1 MKQKKQKFLA
11 SHFFS
16 GFLLGI
22 IFLFIA
28 TIIDSYQTFDKF
40 ELKTILFFQE
50 KSNLYMFLNLL
61 PLVFGGIGYYIAQL
75 KLELEHKEQEIK
87 NVKEIYK
94 TKSAETEKEVLPND
108 EKVKKDENSS
118 LYRFTIDMLEKELNL
133 LLENKV
139 QNKAYSFPKELRS
152 IYNLLSEIKKLQAK
166 KKAEEHSEFIIDDLV
181 DGILA
186 CYPNSY
192 ISNFKGLDI
201 FIFMDKKLNYTLVGN
216 FDFIIKVIYCFLENT
231 LQETSKG
238 PIILAIKELKVFS
251 YNQVTLELQV
261 ENQGI
266 GTINTRNLE
275 SYNYF
280 YNLESNISIN
290 RYSLPIYFQA
300 SKMYHATINI
310 QSELGKGSSYNLQI
324 DLSKNTNS
332 PVSNKINLKNKVIL
346 IFGNNETENEVLE
359 EYCAYLELKVT
370 SYLTVNT
377 HYLENDD
384 FDLVLITN
392 RKTYKEFQNINIKNS
407 HYKVIVLCENLES
420 TKKLTNHIYIEKP
433 MTRNKLGYILLKAL
447 QNETLNI
454 IENNNNLELAD
465 ISNELAF
472 LVKKKENLIDRTII
486 ETLSEIDDKS
496 LLKELI
502 EDFIE
507 NEILIEN
514 IFVFFEVQDLKNLL
528 VNLKKLKSPAINL
541 GAIAIVNLCDKIEDE
556 IKQDNIEELE
566 FIIKDLKDT
575 FKKTCIE
582 LKKF

>member
-1 MKQKKQKFLA
+1 MNPKKQKYLY

-22 IFLFIA
+22 IFLLLA
-28 TIIDSYQTFDKF
+28 TIIDSYQTFDKL
-40 ELKTILFFQE
+40 ELNTILFFQE
-50 KSNLYMFLNLL
+50 KSNLYMFLDLL
-61 PLVFGGIGYYIAQL
+61 PLMLGGLAYYIGNI
-75 KLELEHKEQEIK
+75 KLQIESKEQEIK

-94 TKSAETEKEVLPND
+94 TKSTETEKETLADD

-118 LYRFTIDMLEKELNL
+118 LYKFTIDMLEKELNL
-133 LLENKV
+133 LLENKI

-166 KKAEEHSEFIIDDLV
+166 KREDEHSEFTLDDLI
-181 DGILA
+181 DGVLA
-186 CYPNSY
+186 CYANSY

-201 FIFMDKKLNYTLVGN
+201 FIFMDKKLNYTLIGN
-216 FDFIIKVIYCFLENT
+216 LDFIIKVLYCFLENT

-238 PIILAIKELKVFS
+238 PIILSIKELKIFN
-251 YNQVTLELQV
+251 YNQVTLEMYV

-266 GTINTRNLE
+266 GTITTRNLE

-280 YNLESNISIN
+280 YNLDSNISIN

-310 QSELGKGSSYNLQI
+310 QSELGKGSKYNLQV

-332 PVSNKINLKNKVIL
+332 PISNKISLKNKVVFIL
-346 IFGNNETENEVLE
+346 GNNQIENEILE
-359 EYCAYLELKVT
+359 EYCAYLDLKFN
-370 SYLTVNT
+370 SYLTINS

-392 RKTYKEFQNINIKNS
+392 RKTYKEFQSIPIKNTN
-407 HYKVIVLCENLES
+407 YKVIVLCENIES
-420 TKKLTNHIYIEKP
+420 IKKVSNHIYIEKP
-433 MTRNKLGYILLKAL
+433 MTRNKLGDILLKAL
-447 QNETLNI
+447 EKKSFINSEIET
-454 IENNNNLELAD
+454 NLELSD

-472 LVKKKENLIDRTII
+472 LVKRKENLVDKNII
-486 ETLSEIDDKS
+486 ETLSEIDDKN

-502 EDFIE
+502 ADFIE

-514 IFVFFEVQDLKNLL
+514 IFVFFEVRDLKSLSINI
-528 VNLKKLKSPAINL
+528 KKLKSPSINL

-556 IKQDNIEELE
+556 IKQNNIEELE